1 VEDLSSTHQ
10 NIANIAKKEKKGKR
24 KKLKHGRKAP
34 SLATPTIINVEQH
47 TSKGICG
54 QNRLERRLE

>member
-1 VEDLSSTHQ
+1 VEDLSSKHQ
-10 NIANIAKKEKKGKR
+10 NIANIAEKEKKNE
-24 KKLKHGRKAP
+24 KLKHGRKAP

>member
-1 VEDLSSTHQ
+1 VEDLSSKHQ
-10 NIANIAKKEKKGKR
+10 NIANIAKKGKKTT

-34 SLATPTIINVEQH
+34 SLATPTITNVGQH